1 MVTLILLGAMKQT
14 KKWIPRLDDGSS
26 GFRSGVPPLRHGWTS
41 SLLTVLCAVGRD
53 ELSVVQDGAFH
64 LRISL
69 LYANLFSAQ
78 MSLMLIY
85 STYHAP
91 PSLVQRLLLL
101 LLPALDLALKNP
113 LVAFGSHLE
122 DYMPEEVVFVVSYT
136 VCAL

>member
-1 MVTLILLGAMKQT
+1 MAGHPRVGPPNPFLVALGA
-14 KKWIPRLDDGSS
+14 RSS
-26 GFRSGVPPLRHGWTS
+26 RRTV
-41 SLLTVLCAVGRD
+41 LTVLCAVGRD